1 MLDFNDFKMF
11 QLKISTKKKGKHG
24 RFFSINEMADSP
36 VKKTTTSS
44 ASDDSQ
50 NSQSIPSTSA
60 VPEES
65 CKDSETV
72 VEKDASSPLN
82 TNKPESLDGNLERIQ
97 LNCGLPDLIPQQEHI
112 RNEGSSPEEACVKI
126 ENTPPLSSKAVKVT
140 VTADSNEDFAGAII
154 SIPNSETPKKNSE
167 KEFTISSWMESANLT
182 PQKTA
187 PTAVQEIGAEASDG
201 CTGLSGRDSI
211 SSDLLAK
218 AVREAMISHSD
229 VSMSMDSSQFGEK
242 AQHPLKSS
250 NSKQD
255 LGFNKQNF
263 SESMTDITTSQ
274 IANKKQLNTTASPAD
289 RQKNKAGEKRRI
301 VPKPVTEDTSC
312 ASPAF
317 SMSSVDNVGFLR
329 SPSDSNQIIA
339 YTNSPAFH
347 NDQSSLSGKQ
357 VSPNPKTLPRESID
371 PTGIQSSSKGATS
384 PARTV
389 ISSVVGFGPE
399 DPAFASPSD
408 GQGSNQSQEKRKTTQ
423 AALSFA
429 WTR

>member
-50 NSQSIPSTSA
+50 NSQTLPSTA

-82 TNKPESLDGNLERIQ
+82 INKPESLDGNSERIQ
-97 LNCGLPDLIPQQEHI
+97 LNCGLPDLIPHQEHI
-112 RNEGSSPEEACVKI
+112 RNEGSSPEEARVKI
-126 ENTPPLSSKAVKVT
+126 ENTPPLSSKAVQVT

-289 RQKNKAGEKRRI
+289 RQKNKTGEKRRI

-423 AALSFA
+423 GALSFA

>member
-1 MLDFNDFKMF
+1 MF
-11 QLKISTKKKGKHG
+11 QLKISSKKKGKHG

-36 VKKTTTSS
+36 VKKTTISS

-50 NSQSIPSTSA
+50 NSQSLPSTSA
-60 VPEES
+60 VPDES
-65 CKDSETV
+65 CVDSETV
-72 VEKDASSPLN
+72 VEKEANSLLN
-82 TNKPESLDGNLERIQ
+82 TNTPESLDGNLERIQ
-97 LNCGLPDLIPQQEHI
+97 LNSGLPDLIPHQEHI
-112 RNEGSSPEEACVKI
+112 RNEGTSPEEACIKI

-201 CTGLSGRDSI
+201 CTGLSGRESI

-218 AVREAMISHSD
+218 AVQEAMISHSD
-229 VSMSMDSSQFGEK
+229 VSMSIDSSQFCEN
-242 AQHPLKSS
+242 AQQPLKSS
-250 NSKQD
+250 DSNQE
-255 LGFNKQNF
+255 LGFNKKNF
-263 SESMTDITTSQ
+263 SESITDIITTSP
-274 IANKKQLNTTASPAD
+274 IANKKQLNTTAD

-317 SMSSVDNVGFLR
+317 SMSSVDNVGFLK

-357 VSPNPKTLPRESID
+357 VSPNPKTLPSKSID
-371 PTGIQSSSKGATS
+371 PTGLQCSSKVATS
-384 PARTV
+384 PARMV

-399 DPAFASPSD
+399 DLAFASPSD
-408 GQGSNQSQEKRKTTQ
+408 SQGSNQSQEKRKTTQ
-423 AALSFA
+423 AAPSFA